1 MAELGAGGGSGYP
14 AALDSNT
21 SLEVDSGTLARADVP
36 NDLAAAVVA
45 VQTELGTD
53 PAGTKTNVKTYL
65 QIEHQTDGTHWRKAN
80 KTADYTVATTDNM
93 TLFEANTSGNDIT
106 FALPALASA
115 TDSFFIA
122 FKKTHASNSMIL
134 DGNSSET
141 IDGATTQ
148 TYTADNNYVILWS
161 NGSDD
166 WQIIS
171 DVKEVVADVTPQL
184 GGNLDV
190 NGQSIISASN
200 GAIAITPNG
209 SGDVILD
216 GQKFPQA
223 DGSANQIMQTNGSAQ
238 ISWATRG
245 AVRQCQYTINS
256 TYSATTGVAIPV
268 DDTIPQKTEGTTAG
282 MDRAITPGATDN
294 VLVIEGTVNCAHSDD
309 TTLVVTLLQDTT
321 ADALAAWSVR
331 CIADYMETV
340 SFRYVMAA
348 GTTSATTF
356 KVYVGPSTGTGTT
369 WINGGST
376 SGRKFGGVARSILTV
391 TEYLVLVS

>member
-53 PAGTKTNVKTYL
+53 PAGTKTNVKTFL
-65 QIEHQTDGTHWRKAN
+65 QIEHQTDGTHWRKSN
-80 KTADYTVATTDNM
+80 KTASYAVLTSDNM
-93 TLFEANTSGNDIT
+93 TLFEANTVGGSIT
-106 FALPALASA
+106 FTLPALASA
-115 TDSFFIA
+115 TDSFFLA

-190 NGQSIISASN
+190 NGQSIVSASN

-282 MDRAITPGATDN
+282 MNRAITPGATGN

-331 CIADYMETV
+331 CIADYMETF

-356 KVYVGPSTGTGTT
+356 KVMVGPSTGTGTT
-369 WINGGST
+369 YINGGST

>member
-53 PAGTKTNVKTYL
+53 PAGTKTNVKSFL
-65 QIEHQTDGTHWRKAN
+65 QIEHQTDGTHWRKSN
-80 KTADYTVATTDNM
+80 KTASYAVLTSDNM
-93 TLFEANTSGNDIT
+93 TLFEANTVGGSVT
-106 FALPALASA
+106 FTLPALASA
-115 TDSFFIA
+115 TDSFFLA

-134 DGNSSET
+134 DGNGSET

-171 DVKEVVADVTPQL
+171 DVKEVIADVTPQL

-190 NGQSIISASN
+190 NGQSIVSTSN

-209 SGDVILD
+209 SGDVIID

-245 AVRQCQYTINS
+245 AVVQCQYTINS
-256 TYSATTGVAIPV
+256 TYTATTGVAIPV

-282 MDRAITPGATDN
+282 MDRAITPNATGN

-321 ADALAAWSVR
+321 ANALSAWSVR

-348 GTTSATTF
+348 GTISATTF
-356 KVYVGPSTGTGTT
+356 KVMVGPSTGTGTT

-376 SGRKFGGVARSILTV
+376 TGRKFGGVSRSILSV

>member
-36 NDLAAAVVA
+36 NDLAAAIVA

-53 PAGTKTNVKTYL
+53 PAGTKTNVKAYL
-65 QIEHQTDGTHWRKAN
+65 QVEHQTDGTHWRKSN
-80 KTADYTVATTDNM
+80 KTSSYAILTSDNM
-93 TLFEANTSGNDIT
+93 TLFEANTSGGSIT
-106 FALPALASA
+106 FTLPALASA
-115 TDSFFIA
+115 TDSFFLA

-171 DVKEVVADVTPQL
+171 DVKEVVADVSPQL

-190 NGQSIISASN
+190 NGNSIVSASN

-223 DGSANQIMQTNGSAQ
+223 DGDANQIMQTNGSAQ

-245 AVRQCQYTINS
+245 AVVQCQYTINS
-256 TYSATTGVAIPV
+256 TYSATTGIAIPV

-282 MDRAITPGATDN
+282 MDRAITPKATGN

-321 ADALAAWSVR
+321 ADSLAAWSVR
-331 CIADYMETV
+331 CTADYMETV

-356 KVYVGPSTGTGTT
+356 KVMVGPSTGTGTT
-369 WINGGST
+369 YINGGST

>member
-53 PAGTKTNVKTYL
+53 PAGTKTNVKTFL
-65 QIEHQTDGTHWRKAN
+65 QVEHQTDGTHWRKSN
-80 KTADYTVATTDNM
+80 KTASYAVLTTDNM
-93 TLFEANTSGNDIT
+93 TLFEANTSGGSIT
-106 FALPALASA
+106 FTLPALASA
-115 TDSFFIA
+115 TDSFFLA

-190 NGQSIISASN
+190 NGQSIVSVSN

-223 DGSANQIMQTNGSAQ
+223 DGDENQIMQTNGSAQ

-245 AVRQCQYTINS
+245 AVVQCQYTINS
-256 TYSATTGVAIPV
+256 TYTATTGVAIPV

-282 MDRAITPGATDN
+282 MDRAITPKATGN

-321 ADALAAWSVR
+321 ADSLAAWSVR

-356 KVYVGPSTGTGTT
+356 KVMVGPSTGTGTT
-369 WINGGST
+369 YINGGST
-376 SGRKFGGVARSILTV
+376 SGRKFGGVARSILSV

>member
-65 QIEHQTDGTHWRKAN
+65 QVEHQTDGTHWRKAN
-80 KTADYTVATTDNM
+80 KTASYAVLTTDNM
-93 TLFEANTSGNDIT
+93 TLFEANTSGGSIT
-106 FALPALASA
+106 FTLPALASA
-115 TDSFFIA
+115 TDSFFLA

-190 NGQSIISASN
+190 NGQSIVSASN

-223 DGSANQIMQTNGSAQ
+223 DGSANQIMQTDGSAQ
-238 ISWATRG
+238 ISWVTRG

-282 MDRAITPGATDN
+282 MDRAITPGATGN

-309 TTLVVTLLQDTT
+309 TTLVITLLQDTT
-321 ADALAAWSVR
+321 ANALAAWSVR

-369 WINGGST
+369 FLNGGST
-376 SGRKFGGVARSILTV
+376 TGRKFGGVARSILTV

>member
-1 MAELGAGGGSGYP
+1 M
-14 AALDSNT
+14 
-21 SLEVDSGTLARADVP
+21 
-36 NDLAAAVVA
+36 
-45 VQTELGTD
+45 
-53 PAGTKTNVKTYL
+53 
-65 QIEHQTDGTHWRKAN
+65 
-80 KTADYTVATTDNM
+80 
-93 TLFEANTSGNDIT
+93 
-106 FALPALASA
+106 
-115 TDSFFIA
+115 
-122 FKKTHASNSMIL
+122 
-134 DGNSSET
+134 
-141 IDGATTQ
+141 
-148 TYTADNNYVILWS
+148 
-161 NGSDD
+161 
-166 WQIIS
+166 
-171 DVKEVVADVTPQL
+171 
-184 GGNLDV
+184 DV
-190 NGQSIISASN
+190 NGQSIVSASN

-282 MDRAITPGATDN
+282 MDRAITPGATGN

-321 ADALAAWSVR
+321 ANALAAWSVR

-369 WINGGST
+369 FINGGST
-376 SGRKFGGVARSILTV
+376 TGRKFGGVARSILSV
-391 TEYLVLVS
+391 TEYLVLI